1 MHPSN
6 AHFSIRFLVKNDFK
20 IIRFTVIQI
29 DLLYVNRFFLIQ
41 NTAFVDKS
49 SLSKPAIPTILMTF
63 QQGSYKINKYL
74 IYLQLNSI
82 RIAGTIRGFRTFKFA
97 QKDGLLAAF
106 FELFLCQKCTK
117 RIKKYT
123 NFSKNHLNCVAYFVL
138 FFSKKSFCKSN
149 FIPFEVIF
157 NST

>member
-1 MHPSN
+1 M
-6 AHFSIRFLVKNDFK
+6 
-20 IIRFTVIQI
+20 
-29 DLLYVNRFFLIQ
+29 Y
-41 NTAFVDKS
+41 
-49 SLSKPAIPTILMTF
+49 
-63 QQGSYKINKYL
+63 
-74 IYLQLNSI
+74 IYTSI

-157 NST
+157 NSTWTYFWLIRTSFLVRQDETKVASGRTGETFREKRTKKTSSAGTLEAFGHVKMLYMAGY